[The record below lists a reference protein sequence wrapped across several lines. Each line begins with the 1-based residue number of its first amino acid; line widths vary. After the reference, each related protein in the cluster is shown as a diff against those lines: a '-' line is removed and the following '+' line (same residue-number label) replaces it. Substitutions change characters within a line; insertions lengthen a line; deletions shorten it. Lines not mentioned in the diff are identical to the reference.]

1 MPSSYEREADAASL
15 PAPLAATD
23 AVSRRRPLC
32 TPWCVSTSK
41 PSWMREGRRLSDAGT
56 GYPRF
61 IEHELHRH
69 LDCGLLARGFAR
81 LHWPLRGFDR
91 LAAFSCKGR
100 LCPSYWARRT
110 AGIAARVVDR
120 VLARGLYRQWVPTFP
135 WPLRFL
141 LAMDRRNPL
150 RHAQDIPSHTLR
162 MAAPIRSFCGKQ
174 R

>member
-15 PAPLAATD
+15 PAPRGY
-23 AVSRRRPLC
+23 RRREPEKTALHAVVREHFE
-32 TPWCVSTSK
+32 TLLD
-41 PSWMREGRRLSDAGT
+41 EGRRLSEAGT

-81 LHWPLRGFDR
+81 LHCPLRGFER